1 MKKLLIKRT
10 KLKLIINS
18 MYGSTYSPGSSIN
31 TLTMNYNMLTKDILR
46 IKKRIIK
53 IKRILD
59 AGY

>member
-1 MKKLLIKRT
+1 
-10 KLKLIINS
+10 

>member
-18 MYGSTYSPGSSIN
+18 IYGSYGTGSSIN